1 MKTTFDLPEDLLQQ
15 AKLIAVK
22 KKTTLKAL
30 VQAGLNMV
38 ILSEREPSSR
48 NAALKRLRKGLHL
61 GGEALTR
68 EQTNER

>member
-30 VQAGLNMV
+30 VQAGLNIV
-38 ILSEREPSSR
+38 IHSEREPSSR
-48 NAALKRLRKGLHL
+48 TAALKRLRKGLHL
-61 GGEALTR
+61 GGKPLTR
-68 EQTNER
+68 EQAHER